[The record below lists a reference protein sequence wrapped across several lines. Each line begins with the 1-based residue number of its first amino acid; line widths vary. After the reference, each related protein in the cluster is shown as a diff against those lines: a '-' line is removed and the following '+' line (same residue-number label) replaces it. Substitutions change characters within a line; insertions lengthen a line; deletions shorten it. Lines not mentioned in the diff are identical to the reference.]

1 LGCDGADEA
10 LGPLGDAWE
19 VEELC
24 GENVR
29 WASLFT
35 ILTAIM
41 DGRTILRR
49 CAGEQAI
56 SVEVVIRTIFWCL
69 GIQTFV

>member
-1 LGCDGADEA
+1 MG
-10 LGPLGDAWE
+10 
-19 VEELC
+19 
-24 GENVR
+24 
-29 WASLFT
+29 FIIY

>member
-1 LGCDGADEA
+1 VGSRGTVLGKCQIGCIICTLIA
-10 LGPLGDAWE
+10 
-19 VEELC
+19 
-24 GENVR
+24 
-29 WASLFT
+29 
-35 ILTAIM
+35 IL

-56 SVEVVIRTIFWCL
+56 SVEVVIKTIFWCL